1 MQQTV
6 ARVMLRQGKKK
17 LPPAQKNSR
26 QKNYLLEN
34 KIFPFAFFKNNRNKN
49 YVWNL
54 TSSINRIG
62 NIRHNMLQFYEI
74 IGVVC
79 LIKIEVG
86 IDGI

>member
-1 MQQTV
+1 MTVMQQTV

-49 YVWNL
+49 YV
-54 TSSINRIG
+54 
-62 NIRHNMLQFYEI
+62 
-74 IGVVC
+74 
-79 LIKIEVG
+79 
-86 IDGI
+86 